1 MELPNLQTREEVQG
15 YLRGLSAELGL
26 PITDPKFAAA
36 LDSRDQ
42 LAGFRS
48 KFYIPKIGELLEG
61 RSEVAE
67 GTILR
72 HSWNCLINYCI
83 VYYSGVDPN
92 NESIYMIGHSLGL
105 QPKNV
110 LGFITNEVDKW
121 AKK

>member
-1 MELPNLQTREEVQG
+1 MDLPSLQTRDEVQG
-15 YLRGLSAELGL
+15 YLRGLSAELRL

-48 KFYIPKIGELLEG
+48 KFYVPKIGELLEG
-61 RSEVAE
+61 RKMAE
-67 GTILR
+67 GIIEVVIITGQFIYF
-72 HSWNCLINYCI
+72 ID
-83 VYYSGVDPN
+83 VDPDI
-92 NESIYMIGHSLGL
+92 ECIYMTGNSLGL

-110 LGFITNEVDKW
+110 LGFIEKEVDKW

>member
-1 MELPNLQTREEVQG
+1 MELPNLKTREEVQG
-15 YLRGLSAELGL
+15 YLKGLSAELGL

-72 HSWNCLINYCI
+72 RS
-83 VYYSGVDPN
+83 
-92 NESIYMIGHSLGL
+92 
-105 QPKNV
+105 
-110 LGFITNEVDKW
+110 
-121 AKK
+121 

>member
-1 MELPNLQTREEVQG
+1 MELPNLKTREEVQG
-15 YLRGLSAELGL
+15 YLKGLSAELGL

-48 KFYIPKIGELLEG
+48 KFYITKIGELLEG

-72 HSWNCLINYCI
+72 HS
-83 VYYSGVDPN
+83 
-92 NESIYMIGHSLGL
+92 
-105 QPKNV
+105 
-110 LGFITNEVDKW
+110 
-121 AKK
+121 